1 MPCPGVPQE
10 MTASCAQGANS
21 VRGRV
26 TLPPQATVVLDGI
39 VLGGQTVTTLRLT
52 EESVSP
58 DTTAQKVGELVL
70 PEFNIFA
77 CLDIES
83 FHEMD

>member
-10 MTASCAQGANS
+10 MTASCAQGASS

-26 TLPPQATVVLDGI
+26 TLPLLATVVLAGI
-39 VLGGQTVTTLRLT
+39 VLGGQTVATQRLM

-58 DTTAQKVGELVL
+58 DTTAQKVGKLVL
-70 PEFNIFA
+70 PELNIFA

-83 FHEMD
+83 FHEI